1 MFSLGLIN
9 LLGQFIG
16 LRKTFYLVNHQFIIK
31 GYNSES
37 AQGKKGQRGRC
48 AGRGTH
54 LHVLTLLK
62 ALRVPSFWAFMDAS
76 LHDHNW
82 LNHWPLATDS
92 VSNPSTPSPQRSG
105 SGMEVPAFN
114 QAVVSFSD
122 QTLFLGAFQKSPQP
136 LSPSALGKSHG
147 FCELCVRNCGS
158 KRCCCC
164 CCC

>member
-54 LHVLTLLK
+54 LHVLIILK

-76 LHDHNW
+76 LHD
-82 LNHWPLATDS
+82 
-92 VSNPSTPSPQRSG
+92 
-105 SGMEVPAFN
+105 
-114 QAVVSFSD
+114 
-122 QTLFLGAFQKSPQP
+122 
-136 LSPSALGKSHG
+136 
-147 FCELCVRNCGS
+147 RN
-158 KRCCCC
+158 
-164 CCC
+164 